1 MAALVSF
8 HRNIM
13 AGCTRNVPGRHGDV
27 DRPAGMDA
35 WIVNYTV
42 AGRGRINR
50 GAQGFIAG
58 PHDVLLF
65 PPAVAHD
72 YGPLAPARRW
82 THLWAYFLPRPAW
95 RGLLGWPERGGGV
108 LGFHLADP
116 RWRAEVREQLERVI
130 ACGSGAERRREELAM
145 NALERALLR
154 LDAANPAA
162 AAGQD
167 LRVRQAMAFLG
178 EHHRRALRLD
188 EVAAACGCSVS
199 RLAHLFRAQTGMAP
213 MRWLDEHRIARARE
227 LLQLADRPVA
237 AVGAEVGIPDPVY
250 FARVFRRRS
259 GCSPR
264 EFRLRSGPA

>member
-8 HRNIM
+8 HRNLL
-13 AGCTRNVPGRHGDV
+13 AGCTRNEPGRHADV
-27 DRPAGMDA
+27 DRPDGMDA
-35 WIVNYTV
+35 WILNYTV
-42 AGRGRINR
+42 SGRGRINR
-50 GAQGFIAG
+50 GAQGFTVA

-65 PPAVAHD
+65 PPEVAHD
-72 YGPLAPARRW
+72 YGPLAPALRW
-82 THLWAYFLPRPAW
+82 THLWVYFLPRPSW
-95 RGLLGWPERGGGV
+95 RGLLAWPGRGGGV
-108 LGFHLADP
+108 LGFQLPDP
-116 RWRAEVREQLERVI
+116 RWRSEVRGQMERII
-130 ACGSGAERRREELAM
+130 ACSQGAERRREELAM

-154 LDAANPAA
+154 LDSANPAA
-162 AAGQD
+162 AAGVD
-167 LRVRQAMAFLG
+167 LRVRQAMDYLG

-227 LLQLADRPVA
+227 LLLIADRPVA

-264 EFRLRSGPA
+264 AFRRRSGPG